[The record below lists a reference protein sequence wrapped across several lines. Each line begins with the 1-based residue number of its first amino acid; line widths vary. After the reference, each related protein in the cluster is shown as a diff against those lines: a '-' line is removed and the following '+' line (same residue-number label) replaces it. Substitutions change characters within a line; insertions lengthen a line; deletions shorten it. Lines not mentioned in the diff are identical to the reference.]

1 MYDRKHF
8 RVTLEGTN
16 ASDQDVWTT
25 GWRIAP
31 SPASEPIINYP
42 EMANTLLDSVVAALP
57 AFWDSLRN
65 SIATGTE
72 LRSVKVAPVDRD
84 GRYIDN
90 MDSVIRDL
98 QTPLKGNGT
107 TGAHPPQVSV
117 VASLTTGTRRGNAT
131 HGRMYLPLTAVKVA
145 SSSFTIET
153 SLRQTIANAVVG
165 LLDDSLGTIADISL
179 DPVVMSNIGSG
190 TTRTITTVAVGS
202 IPDTQR
208 RRRNR
213 FTEEYTIVS
222 R

>member
-1 MYDRKHF
+1 MYDRRHF
-8 RVTLEGTN
+8 KVTLEGTN
-16 ASDQDVWTT
+16 ATDQDIWTT

-42 EMANTLLDSVVAALP
+42 EMANNLLESVTGAAET
-57 AFWDSLRN
+57 FWDALKGT
-65 SIATGTE
+65 IARGTR
-72 LRSVKVAPVDRD
+72 LNSVKVAPVDED

-90 MDSVIRDL
+90 MDSVIYDWE
-98 QTPLKGNGT
+98 TPLAGT
-107 TGAHPPQVSV
+107 GSTAHPPQVSV

-131 HGRMYLPLTAVKVA
+131 HGRMYLPLTAISM
-145 SSSFTIET
+145 SSTDFTIPVAA
-153 SLRQTIANAVVG
+153 RQVVAQAVVG
-165 LLDDSLGTIADISL
+165 LLDDSLSTIQDISL

-202 IPDTQR
+202 IADTQR

>member
-1 MYDRKHF
+1 MYDRRHF
-8 RVTLEGTN
+8 KVTLEGTN
-16 ASDQDVWTT
+16 ATDQDIWTT

-42 EMANTLLDSVVAALP
+42 AMANTLLESVTGAAQTFWSAIQARVA
-57 AFWDSLRN
+57 R
-65 SIATGTE
+65 GTR
-72 LRSVKVAPVDRD
+72 LNSVKVAPVDED

-90 MDSVIRDL
+90 MDSVIYDWE
-98 QTPLKGNGT
+98 TPLQGAGSN
-107 TGAHPPQVSV
+107 AHPPQVSV

-131 HGRMYLPLTAVKVA
+131 HGRMYLPLTAIA
-145 SSSFTIET
+145 INQNDFTISTGE
-153 SLRQTIANAVVG
+153 RQTIANAVKG
-165 LLDDSLGTIADISL
+165 LLNDSIGAIADVTL

>member
-1 MYDRKHF
+1 MYDRRHF

-16 ASDQDVWTT
+16 ASDQDIWTT

-31 SPASEPIINYP
+31 SPVSEPLINYP
-42 EMANTLLDSVVAALP
+42 EMANSLLESVRGAAET
-57 AFWDSLRN
+57 FWSAIRTR
-65 SIATGTE
+65 IASGTA
-72 LRSVKVAPVDRD
+72 LTSVKVAPVDRD

-90 MDSVIRDL
+90 IDSVIYDWE
-98 QTPLKGNGT
+98 TPLAGSNSS
-107 TGAHPPQVSV
+107 AHPPQVSV

-131 HGRMYLPLTAVKVA
+131 HGRMYLPLTGIPIDPKK
-145 SSSFTIET
+145 FTISVSE
-153 SLRQTIANAVVG
+153 RQLIANAVVK
-165 LLDDSLGTIADISL
+165 LLGDSLNPIANASL
-179 DPVVMSNIGSG
+179 DPVVMSNIGNG
-190 TTRTITTVAVGS
+190 TTRTISHVAVGS

>member
-1 MYDRKHF
+1 MYDRRHF
-8 RVTLEGTN
+8 KVTLEGTN
-16 ASDQDVWTT
+16 ATDQDIWTT

-31 SPASEPIINYP
+31 SLVTESTVNYP
-42 EMANTLLDSVVAALP
+42 QMAGRLLESVTGAAET
-57 AFWDSLRN
+57 FWDALRGR
-65 SIATGTE
+65 IAQGTR
-72 LRSVKVAPVDRD
+72 LNSVKVAPVDED

-90 MDSVIRDL
+90 MDSVIYDWE
-98 QTPLKGNGT
+98 TPLAGSSGT
-107 TGAHPPQVSV
+107 NVHPPQVSV

-131 HGRMYLPLTAVKVA
+131 HGRMYLPLTAVPVT
-145 SSSFTIET
+145 SSDFTINVVNRRE
-153 SLRQTIANAVVG
+153 IAQAVVG
-165 LLDDSLGTIADISL
+165 LLDDSLTALADVSL

>member
-1 MYDRKHF
+1 MYDRRHF
-8 RVTLEGTN
+8 KVTLEGTN
-16 ASDQDVWTT
+16 ATDQDIWTT

-42 EMANTLLDSVVAALP
+42 AMANTLLESVTGAAETFWAAL
-57 AFWDSLRN
+57 RTR
-65 SIATGTE
+65 IAVGTR
-72 LRSVKVAPVDRD
+72 LNSVKVAPVDED

-90 MDSVIRDL
+90 MDSVIYDWE
-98 QTPLKGNGT
+98 TPLAGSTGT
-107 TGAHPPQVSV
+107 AHPPQVSV

-131 HGRMYLPLTAVKVA
+131 HGRMYLPLTGIPIDGGD
-145 SSSFTIET
+145 FTI
-153 SLRQTIANAVVG
+153 SVSSRQAIANAVVG
-165 LLDDSLGTIADISL
+165 LLNDSLGTIADASL

>member
-1 MYDRKHF
+1 MYDRRHF
-8 RVTLEGTN
+8 KVTLEGTN
-16 ASDQDVWTT
+16 ATDQDIWTT

-42 EMANTLLDSVVAALP
+42 EMANNLLESVTGAAETFWTAIQARVA
-57 AFWDSLRN
+57 R
-65 SIATGTE
+65 GTR
-72 LRSVKVAPVDRD
+72 LNSVKVAPVDED

-90 MDSVIRDL
+90 MDSVIYDWA
-98 QTPLKGNGT
+98 TPLQGS
-107 TGAHPPQVSV
+107 ASSVHPPQVSV

-131 HGRMYLPLTAVKVA
+131 HGRMYLPLTGIAINQND
-145 SSSFTIET
+145 FTISSGE
-153 SLRQTIANAVVG
+153 RQTIANAVKG
-165 LLDDSLGTIADISL
+165 LLNDSLSTIQDISL

>member
-1 MYDRKHF
+1 MYDRRHF
-8 RVTLEGTN
+8 KVTLEGTN
-16 ASDQDVWTT
+16 ATDQDIWTT

-42 EMANTLLDSVVAALP
+42 EMANTLLESVTGAAET
-57 AFWDSLRN
+57 FWDAVRGR
-65 SIATGTE
+65 IAQGTR
-72 LRSVKVAPVDRD
+72 LNSVKVAPVDED

-90 MDSVIRDL
+90 MDSVIYDWE
-98 QTPLKGNGT
+98 TPLRGASGS
-107 TGAHPPQVSV
+107 AHPPQVSV

-131 HGRMYLPLTAVKVA
+131 HGRMYLPLTGIAINGND
-145 SSSFTIET
+145 FTI
-153 SLRQTIANAVVG
+153 SVADRQAIAQAVVG

-213 FTEEYTIVS
+213 FTEQYTIVS

>member
-1 MYDRKHF
+1 MYDRRHF
-8 RVTLEGTN
+8 KVTLEGTN
-16 ASDQDVWTT
+16 ATDQDIWTT

-42 EMANTLLDSVVAALP
+42 AMANTLLESVRGAAET
-57 AFWDSLRN
+57 FWGAMTLR
-65 SIATGTE
+65 IAPGTR
-72 LRSVKVAPVDRD
+72 LNSVKVAPVDED
-84 GRYIDN
+84 GRYIEN
-90 MDSVIRDL
+90 LDSVIHDWN
-98 QTPLKGNGT
+98 TPLRGTGNNV
-107 TGAHPPQVSV
+107 HPPQVSV

-131 HGRMYLPLTAVKVA
+131 HGRMYLPLTAVPVD
-145 SSSFTIET
+145 SNEFTI
-153 SLRQTIANAVVG
+153 SVSNRQAIANAVKG
-165 LLDDSLGTIADISL
+165 LLNDSIGAIADVTL

-202 IPDTQR
+202 ILDTQR

>member
-1 MYDRKHF
+1 MYDRRHF
-8 RVTLEGTN
+8 KVTLEGTN
-16 ASDQDVWTT
+16 ATDEDIWTT

-42 EMANTLLDSVVAALP
+42 AMANTLLESVTGAAET
-57 AFWDSLRN
+57 FWGALQAR
-65 SIATGTE
+65 IARGTR
-72 LRSVKVAPVDRD
+72 LNSVKVAPVDED

-90 MDSVIRDL
+90 MDSVVYDWE
-98 QTPLKGNGT
+98 TPLRGAGSS
-107 TGAHPPQVSV
+107 AHPPQVSV

-131 HGRMYLPLTAVKVA
+131 HGRMYLPLTAIA
-145 SSSFTIET
+145 INSDDFTIDAT
-153 SLRQTIANAVVG
+153 NRQLIANAVVG
-165 LLDDSLGTIADISL
+165 LLDDSLGTIADASL

>member
-1 MYDRKHF
+1 MYDRRHF
-8 RVTLEGTN
+8 KVTLEGTN
-16 ASDQDVWTT
+16 ATDQDIWTT

-42 EMANTLLDSVVAALP
+42 EMANNLLESVTGAAET
-57 AFWDSLRN
+57 FWSAMRAN
-65 SIATGTE
+65 IATGTR
-72 LRSVKVAPVDRD
+72 LTSAKVAPVDED

-90 MDSVIRDL
+90 MDSVVYDWE
-98 QTPLKGNGT
+98 TPLAGGGST
-107 TGAHPPQVSV
+107 AHPPQVSV

-131 HGRMYLPLTAVKVA
+131 HGRMYLPLTGIRIEPND
-145 SSSFTIET
+145 FTINV
-153 SLRQTIANAVVG
+153 ANRRAVAQAVVA
-165 LLDDSLGTIADISL
+165 LLDDSLNNIADISL

-202 IPDTQR
+202 IADTQR

>member
-1 MYDRKHF
+1 MYDRRHF
-8 RVTLEGTN
+8 KVTLEGTN
-16 ASDQDVWTT
+16 ATDQDIWTT

-31 SPASEPIINYP
+31 SLASEPIINYP
-42 EMANTLLDSVVAALP
+42 EMANTLLESVTGAAQT
-57 AFWDSLRN
+57 FWSAVSNR
-65 SIATGTE
+65 IALGTR
-72 LRSVKVAPVDRD
+72 LNSVKVAPVDED

-90 MDSVIRDL
+90 MDSVIYDWE
-98 QTPLKGNGT
+98 TPLRGAGNSV
-107 TGAHPPQVSV
+107 HPPQVSV

-131 HGRMYLPLTAVKVA
+131 HGRMYLPMTAIPID
-145 SSSFTIET
+145 SNDFTI
-153 SLRQTIANAVVG
+153 SVSNRKTIADAVVG
-165 LLDDSLGTIADISL
+165 LLNNSIGAIADVTL

-213 FTEEYTIVS
+213 FTEEYTLSS

>member
-8 RVTLEGTN
+8 RVTIEGTN
-16 ASDQDVWTT
+16 ASDQDVWST

-31 SPASEPIINYP
+31 SLVSEPLINYP
-42 EMANTLLDSVVAALP
+42 AMANTLLDAVVAAVP
-57 AFWDSLRN
+57 AFWDSLRS
-65 SIATGTE
+65 SISNGTE

-98 QTPLKGNGT
+98 ETPLKGNST
-107 TGAHPPQVSV
+107 TGTHPPQVAV

-131 HGRMYLPLTAVKVA
+131 HGRMYLPLTAVKIG
-145 SSSFTIET
+145 STSFAIAANE
-153 SLRQTIANAVVG
+153 RQTIANAVKK
-165 LLDDSLGTIADISL
+165 LLNDSLGVISDASL
-179 DPVVMSNIGSG
+179 DPVVMSNIGNG
-190 TTRTITTVAVGS
+190 TTRTISAVAVGS
-202 IPDTQR
+202 IADTQR